1 MMNSINKRMTEQ
13 AQPRKEI
20 ELIGIKQY
28 ADLVNDLNW
37 QIEDSLDFI
46 SQKDL
51 NETKD
56 NAKVANFLEL
66 MLHVYPS
73 CIELTRQLKNK
84 IDELPEFIEVDKDEL

>member
-1 MMNSINKRMTEQ
+1 MTEQ

-20 ELIGIKQY
+20 DLTKIKQY

-37 QIEDSLDFI
+37 EIEESLDLI
-46 SQKDL
+46 SQKDV

-56 NAKVANFLEL
+56 NDKVANFLEL
-66 MLHVYPS
+66 TLHVYPS